1 MATSRSRILILIDAR
16 SYPDCRATF
25 FVFRSKRSDRL
36 KMLCWDGSGI
46 VLLTK
51 WLEEGSFRW
60 PPVQGGVVVLSGAQ
74 YAALVSGL
82 DWTKLA
88 LQLRS

>member
-1 MATSRSRILILIDAR
+1 MLARNDVRVLVASQPIDF
-16 SYPDCRATF
+16 RAGINRLVALTAHALLADPYCGDL

-51 WLEEGSFRW
+51 
-60 PPVQGGVVVLSGAQ
+60 
-74 YAALVSGL
+74 
-82 DWTKLA
+82 
-88 LQLRS
+88 